1 MRDNVIVPF
10 EVSKEILVLTT
21 RYYSELFRSFWQVST
36 GGGSASN
43 EVAALEFQASQ
54 VISRLEEAVERA
66 ADGGG
71 TTWNNPSGFLSQPKT
86 SDEILTLIQ
95 VNIALAEIIDWQL
108 LVVSLRFTNW
118 LVDTIMIMATTYHVV
133 IWLLRLIILI
143 EL

>member
-10 EVSKEILVLTT
+10 EVSKEILVPATP
-21 RYYSELFRSFWQVST
+21 YYPGLFRSFWQVST

-71 TTWNNPSGFLSQPKT
+71 TTWNNPSGFLSQSKT

-95 VNIALAEIIDWQL
+95 VNTTLAETID
-108 LVVSLRFTNW
+108 
-118 LVDTIMIMATTYHVV
+118 
-133 IWLLRLIILI
+133 
-143 EL
+143 